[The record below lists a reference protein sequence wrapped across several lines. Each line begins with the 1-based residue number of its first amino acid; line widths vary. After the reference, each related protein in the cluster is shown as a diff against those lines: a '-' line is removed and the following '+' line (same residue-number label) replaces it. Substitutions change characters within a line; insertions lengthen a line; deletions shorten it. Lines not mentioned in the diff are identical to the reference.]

1 MTSSEFRNSSLW
13 ILASFVI
20 FASLQAL
27 ISAIMP
33 LVNQER
39 IMLEDDMP
47 FLKQVVDD
55 AHQAQARARL
65 WHGGAATPP

>member
-1 MTSSEFRNSSLW
+1 M
-13 ILASFVI
+13 VV
-20 FASLQAL
+20 FASLEAL
-27 ISAIMP
+27 ISVIMP
-33 LVNQER
+33 LVNYER

>member
-1 MTSSEFRNSSLW
+1 M
-13 ILASFVI
+13 V

-33 LVNQER
+33 LVNHER

>member
-1 MTSSEFRNSSLW
+1 M
-13 ILASFVI
+13 VV
-20 FASLQAL
+20 FASLEAL
-27 ISAIMP
+27 ISVTMP
-33 LVNQER
+33 LVNYER